1 MIGGL
6 SPTATIKDTAIY
18 KIKSNSWHKLPDL
31 NDSRYG
37 CETVV
42 VGDRIYVF
50 GGFVASNS
58 GNTIIKQ
65 THTEYLDIKQALLG

>member
-6 SPTATIKDTAIY
+6 QSTTGTIKDTAIY
-18 KIKSNSWHKLPDL
+18 KIRSNSWQKLPEL

-42 VGDRIYVF
+42 IGDRLYVF
-50 GGFVASNS
+50 GGSLASNAGS
-58 GNTIIKQ
+58 KVVKQ
-65 THTEYLDIKQALLG
+65 TRTEYLDIK